1 MPFSVLI
8 MKSRLIVIAA
18 VILPLVLIVWAAPFG
33 RREQGVAA
41 VSKPGDSG
49 AYAKSGGVLERL
61 KEEWARNHK
70 LLASFEREQSHLRAV
85 VIEKRRLY
93 QDGAIP
99 KAEVSEAERAFVA
112 ALMQIQE
119 ARRTLAETDLAL
131 AEATLGDELER
142 LPPLA
147 VNQFSES
154 ERLSRFNGGSSWS
167 LKEAP
172 KVEKYFSQNFGH
184 NLPISA
190 YGQTRTHDRLG
201 FDHRNAVD
209 VALHPDSP
217 EGRALIRHLRES
229 RIPFVAFKNA
239 VPGAATG
246 PHIHIGKPSVRIAA
260 R

>member
-1 MPFSVLI
+1 
-8 MKSRLIVIAA
+8 MKSRLVVMAA
-18 VILPLVLIVWAAPFG
+18 AILPFVVVIWAAPLS
-33 RREQGVAA
+33 RREQGAAA

-49 AYAKSGGVLERL
+49 AFAASREVLERL
-61 KEEWARNHK
+61 KGEWARNHK
-70 LLASFEREQSHLRAV
+70 LLASLEREQSHLRAV
-85 VIEKRRLY
+85 VIEKRRRY

-99 KAEVSEAERAFVA
+99 KGEVSEAERAFVA
-112 ALMQIQE
+112 ALMQIQK
-119 ARRTLAETDLAL
+119 ARRMLAETDLAL
-131 AEATLGDELER
+131 AEAIMGDELER

-147 VNQFSES
+147 VNEFSET

-167 LKEAP
+167 LKQTP
-172 KVEKYFSQNFGH
+172 KVEKYFSQAFGH

-190 YGQTRTHDRLG
+190 FGQTRTHDRMG

-217 EGRALIRHLRES
+217 EGRALIRHLRGS
-229 RIPFVAFKNA
+229 GIPFVAFKNA

-246 PHIHIGKPSVRIAA
+246 PHIHIGKPSLRIAS

>member
-1 MPFSVLI
+1 MLFSMHV
-8 MKSRLIVIAA
+8 MKNRLIVIAA
-18 VILPLVLIVWAAPFG
+18 VIFPLVLIVWAAPFS
-33 RREQGVAA
+33 RREQGAAA
-41 VSKPGDSG
+41 VSKPGDGGAHGASG
-49 AYAKSGGVLERL
+49 EVLERL
-61 KEEWARNHK
+61 KEEWARNQK
-70 LLASFEREQSHLRAV
+70 LLASFEKEQRGLRAL
-85 VIEKRRLY
+85 VIEKRKLH

-131 AEATLGDELER
+131 AEATVGDELER

-147 VNQFSES
+147 VNEFSET

-172 KVEKYFSQNFGH
+172 KVEKFFSQNFGH

-190 YGQTRTHDRLG
+190 YGQTRTHDRMG
-201 FDHRNAVD
+201 FDHRNAID
-209 VALHPDSP
+209 VALHPDSS
-217 EGRALIRHLRES
+217 EGRALIKHLRDS

-239 VPGAATG
+239 VSGAATG

>member
-1 MPFSVLI
+1 
-8 MKSRLIVIAA
+8 MKSRLVVMAA
-18 VILPLVLIVWAAPFG
+18 AILPFVVVIWAAPFG
-33 RREQGVAA
+33 RREDGTAA
-41 VSKPGDSG
+41 ARRPGD
-49 AYAKSGGVLERL
+49 AAARTSGGEVLERL
-61 KEEWARNHK
+61 KGEWARDHM
-70 LLASFEREQSHLRAV
+70 LLASFEREQSRLRAV
-85 VIEKRRLY
+85 VIEKRKLY
-93 QDGAIP
+93 QDGAIE

-112 ALMQIQE
+112 KLVQIQE
-119 ARRTLAETDLAL
+119 ARRSLTETDLAL
-131 AEATLGDELER
+131 AEATMGDELER

-147 VNQFSES
+147 VNEFSET

-190 YGQTRTHDRLG
+190 YGQTRTHDRMGL
-201 FDHRNAVD
+201 DHRNAVD

-217 EGRALIRHLRES
+217 EGRALIRHLRDS

-246 PHIHIGKPSVRIAA
+246 PHIHIGRPSVRIAA

>member
-1 MPFSVLI
+1 MRFSVPI
-8 MKSRLIVIAA
+8 MKSRLVVMAA
-18 VILPLVLIVWAAPFG
+18 AILPFVVVIWAAPFG
-33 RREQGVAA
+33 RREDGTAA
-41 VSKPGDSG
+41 VRKPGD
-49 AYAKSGGVLERL
+49 AAARASGGEVLERL
-61 KEEWARNHK
+61 KGEWARDHM
-70 LLASFEREQSHLRAV
+70 LLASFEREQTRLRAV
-85 VIEKRRLY
+85 VIEKRKLY
-93 QDGAIP
+93 QDGAIE

-112 ALMQIQE
+112 KLVQIQE
-119 ARRTLAETDLAL
+119 ARRSLTETDLAL
-131 AEATLGDELER
+131 AEATIGDELER

-147 VNQFSES
+147 VNEFSET
-154 ERLSRFNGGSSWS
+154 EGLSRFNGGSSWS

-190 YGQTRTHDRLG
+190 NGQTRTHDRMG
-201 FDHRNAVD
+201 FDHRNAID

-217 EGRALIRHLRES
+217 EGRALIRHLRGS
-229 RIPFVAFKNA
+229 GIPFVAFKNA